1 MTSDDGHH
9 LYERRRLRRRIGFWR
24 LIAIAAVVISVAL
37 YFWDSTPSGNFV
49 ARYSVIGAIL
59 DDPERDAFLR
69 SIGEDDSIE
78 ALVLRINSP
87 GGSVTGSEALFEA
100 VRSVAEEKPVVA
112 VLGEVAASGGYIAAL
127 AADHIVA
134 RGGTI
139 TGSIG
144 VIAEYPNVA
153 ELLDTVGIAFNR
165 VASSPLKAEPSPL
178 REPSQAALEAQEAII
193 DDAYTWFLDLVMTR
207 RNLSAERA
215 RDLGDGRIYS
225 GRQAIAEGLIDGI
238 GAEPAARAWLDEARG
253 ISPELELRDVEPE
266 EPFSVFAMID
276 GVNLRTVLGQLFQGP
291 RLMAIMR

>member
-24 LIAIAAVVISVAL
+24 LIAIAAVVLSTAL
-37 YFWDSTPSGNFV
+37 FFWDSTPGGSYV
-49 ARYSVIGAIL
+49 ARYSIVGAIL
-59 DDPERDAFLR
+59 DDPERDDFLR
-69 SIGEDDSIE
+69 SLAEDDEVE

-100 VRSVAEEKPVVA
+100 VRSVADRKPVVA

-127 AADHIVA
+127 AADHIIA

-144 VIAEYPNVA
+144 VIAEYPNIE
-153 ELLDTVGIAFNR
+153 ELLSTVGIAFNR

-178 REPSQAALEAQEAII
+178 RAPSEAALEAQEAVI
-193 DDAYTWFLDLVMTR
+193 DDAYQWFLDLVATR
-207 RNLSAERA
+207 RDLTAERA

-225 GRQAIAEGLIDGI
+225 GRQAVAEGLIDDI
-238 GAEPAARAWLDEARG
+238 GAEPAALTWLQEVRG
-253 ISPELELRDVEPE
+253 LSPDLALRDVEPE
-266 EPFSVFAMID
+266 EPFSVLGMVD
-276 GVNLRTVLGQLFQGP
+276 GVNMQVLLSRLFQGP
-291 RLMAIMR
+291 RLMAVMR